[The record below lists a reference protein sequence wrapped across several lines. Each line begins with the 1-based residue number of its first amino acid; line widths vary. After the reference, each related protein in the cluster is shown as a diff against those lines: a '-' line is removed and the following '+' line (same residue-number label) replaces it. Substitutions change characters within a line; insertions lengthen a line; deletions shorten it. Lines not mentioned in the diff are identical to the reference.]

1 MQENKINT
9 ALYQDQLIVRITRRT
24 LAFAVTDKTADAQVA
39 YEPYTVRSGISMA
52 ANLREAFKSTALLQR
67 GYKRVNI
74 LVDVAVMLVPIEEFQ
89 EEDMQGLYRYTFGLD
104 DGDTVVHQVLP
115 DLNAVAVFPI
125 NKDIKL
131 VVDDHFT
138 DVRITPLIRSIWT
151 YLHRKSFIGM
161 SKKLYGYFHD
171 KKLELFAFSKNR
183 FKFYNS
189 FELDS
194 SRDAVYFIMYVWEQ
208 LGMDKTSD
216 ELHLVGDIVDS
227 DGLKISLSQFIRKV
241 YINNL
246 AADFSSAPITAI
258 SGLPYDLIT
267 LFAKGTKGTEC

>member
-1 MQENKINT
+1 MQENKTNT

-52 ANLREAFKSTALLQR
+52 ANLREAFKSAALLQH

-89 EEDMQGLYRYTFGLD
+89 DEDMQRLYRYTFGLD
-104 DGDTVVHQVLP
+104 DGDTVVHQILP
-115 DLNAVAVFPI
+115 DLNAVAVFPV

-189 FELDS
+189 FELAS

>member
-1 MQENKINT
+1 MQENKTNT
-9 ALYQDQLIVRITRRT
+9 VLYQERLIVRITRRT

-104 DGDTVVHQVLP
+104 DGDTVVHQILP
-115 DLNAVAVFPI
+115 DLNAVAVFPV

-151 YLHRKSFIGM
+151 HLHCKSFIGM

-267 LFAKGTKGTEC
+267 LFAKGTKGMEC

>member
-52 ANLREAFKSTALLQR
+52 ANLREAFKSAALLQH
-67 GYKRVNI
+67 GYKRVTI
-74 LVDVAVMLVPIEEFQ
+74 LVDVAVMLLPIEEFQ

-104 DGDTVVHQVLP
+104 DGDTVVHQILP
-115 DLNAVAVFPI
+115 DLNAVAVFPV

-246 AADFSSAPITAI
+246 AADFNSAPITAV

>member
-104 DGDTVVHQVLP
+104 DGDIVVHQILP

-246 AADFSSAPITAI
+246 AADFSSAPITAV

>member
-1 MQENKINT
+1 MQENKTNT

-52 ANLREAFKSTALLQR
+52 ANLREAFKSAALLQR

-189 FELDS
+189 FELDC

-227 DGLKISLSQFIRKV
+227 DGLRISLSQFIRKV

>member
-1 MQENKINT
+1 MQENKTNT
-9 ALYQDQLIVRITRRT
+9 VLYQERLIVRITRRT

-52 ANLREAFKSTALLQR
+52 ANLREAFKSAALLQR

-246 AADFSSAPITAI
+246 AADFNSAPITAV

>member
-1 MQENKINT
+1 MQENKTNT

-24 LAFAVTDKTADAQVA
+24 LAFAVTGKTADAQVA

-52 ANLREAFKSTALLQR
+52 ANLREAFKSAALLQR

>member
-1 MQENKINT
+1 MQENKTNT
-9 ALYQDQLIVRITRRT
+9 VLYQERLIVRITRRT

-67 GYKRVNI
+67 GYKRVTI
-74 LVDVAVMLVPIEEFQ
+74 LVDVAVMLMPIEEFQ

-104 DGDTVVHQVLP
+104 DGDTVVHQILP

-151 YLHRKSFIGM
+151 HLHHKSFIGM

>member
-131 VVDDHFT
+131 VVDDYFT

>member
-1 MQENKINT
+1 MQENKTNT

-52 ANLREAFKSTALLQR
+52 ANLREAFKSAALLQR

-227 DGLKISLSQFIRKV
+227 DGLKISLSQFIRKI

-267 LFAKGTKGTEC
+267 LFAKGTKGTDC

>member
-1 MQENKINT
+1 M
-9 ALYQDQLIVRITRRT
+9 
-24 LAFAVTDKTADAQVA
+24 
-39 YEPYTVRSGISMA
+39 
-52 ANLREAFKSTALLQR
+52 
-67 GYKRVNI
+67 
-74 LVDVAVMLVPIEEFQ
+74 
-89 EEDMQGLYRYTFGLD
+89 
-104 DGDTVVHQVLP
+104 
-115 DLNAVAVFPI
+115 NAVAVFPI

>member
-267 LFAKGTKGTEC
+267 LFAKRTKGTEC

>member
-1 MQENKINT
+1 MQENKT
-9 ALYQDQLIVRITRRT
+9 DTVLYQERLIVRITRRT

-52 ANLREAFKSTALLQR
+52 ANLREAFKSAALLQR

-104 DGDTVVHQVLP
+104 DGDTVVHQILP

-267 LFAKGTKGTEC
+267 LFAKRTKGTEC

>member
-9 ALYQDQLIVRITRRT
+9 ALYQDQLIVRITHRT

-151 YLHRKSFIGM
+151 HLHCKSFIGM

-267 LFAKGTKGTEC
+267 LFAKGTKGTDC

>member
-1 MQENKINT
+1 MQENKTNT

-267 LFAKGTKGTEC
+267 LFAKRTKGTEC

>member
-1 MQENKINT
+1 MQENKTNT
-9 ALYQDQLIVRITRRT
+9 VLYQERLIVRITRRT

-52 ANLREAFKSTALLQR
+52 ANLREAFKSAALLQR

-208 LGMDKTSD
+208 LGMDKTRD

-246 AADFSSAPITAI
+246 AADFNSAPITAI

-267 LFAKGTKGTEC
+267 LFAKGTKETEC

>member
-1 MQENKINT
+1 MQENKTNT
-9 ALYQDQLIVRITRRT
+9 VLYQERLIVRITRRT

-52 ANLREAFKSTALLQR
+52 ANLREAFKSAALLQR

-246 AADFSSAPITAI
+246 AADFNSAPITAI

-267 LFAKGTKGTEC
+267 LFAKGTKETEC

>member
-1 MQENKINT
+1 MQENKTNT
-9 ALYQDQLIVRITRRT
+9 ALYQERLIVRITRRT

-194 SRDAVYFIMYVWEQ
+194 SCDAVYFIMYVWEQ

-267 LFAKGTKGTEC
+267 LFAKRTKGTEC

>member
-1 MQENKINT
+1 MQENKTNT
-9 ALYQDQLIVRITRRT
+9 ALYQDQLIVRITHRT

-104 DGDTVVHQVLP
+104 DGDIVVHQILP

-151 YLHRKSFIGM
+151 HLHRKSFIGM

-208 LGMDKTSD
+208 LGMDKTND

-246 AADFSSAPITAI
+246 AADFNSVPITAI

>member
-104 DGDTVVHQVLP
+104 DGDTVVHQILP

-241 YINNL
+241 YIDNL
-246 AADFSSAPITAI
+246 AADFNSAPITAI

-267 LFAKGTKGTEC
+267 LFAKGTKGTDC

>member
-246 AADFSSAPITAI
+246 AADFSSAPITAV

>member
-1 MQENKINT
+1 MQENKTNT

-267 LFAKGTKGTEC
+267 LFAKGTKGTDC

>member
-1 MQENKINT
+1 MQENKTNT

>member
-1 MQENKINT
+1 MQENKTNT
-9 ALYQDQLIVRITRRT
+9 VLYQERLIVRITRRT

-104 DGDTVVHQVLP
+104 DGDTVVHQILP

-267 LFAKGTKGTEC
+267 LFAKGTKGTDC

>member
-104 DGDTVVHQVLP
+104 DGDIVVHQVLP

-241 YINNL
+241 YIDNL
-246 AADFSSAPITAI
+246 AADFNSAPITAI

-267 LFAKGTKGTEC
+267 LFAKGTKGMEC

>member
-104 DGDTVVHQVLP
+104 DGDTVVHQILP

-246 AADFSSAPITAI
+246 AADFNSAPITAV

>member
-104 DGDTVVHQVLP
+104 DGDIVVHQVLP

-241 YINNL
+241 YIDNL
-246 AADFSSAPITAI
+246 AADFNSAPITAI

>member
-1 MQENKINT
+1 MQENKTNT
-9 ALYQDQLIVRITRRT
+9 VLYQERLIVRITRRT

-52 ANLREAFKSTALLQR
+52 ANLREAFKSAALLQR
-67 GYKRVNI
+67 GYKRVTI

-89 EEDMQGLYRYTFGLD
+89 EEDMQGLYQYTFGLD
-104 DGDTVVHQVLP
+104 DGDTVVHQILP
-115 DLNAVAVFPI
+115 DLNAVAVFPV

-227 DGLKISLSQFIRKV
+227 DGLRISLSQFIRKV
-241 YINNL
+241 YINNP
-246 AADFSSAPITAI
+246 AADFNSAPITAV

>member
-1 MQENKINT
+1 MQENKTNT

-52 ANLREAFKSTALLQR
+52 ANLREAFKSAALLQR

>member
-104 DGDTVVHQVLP
+104 DGDTVVHQILP

-267 LFAKGTKGTEC
+267 LFAKGTKGTDC

>member
-1 MQENKINT
+1 MQENKT
-9 ALYQDQLIVRITRRT
+9 DTVLYQERLIVRITRRT

-52 ANLREAFKSTALLQR
+52 ANLREAFKSAALLQR

-267 LFAKGTKGTEC
+267 LFAKRTKGTEC

>member
-189 FELDS
+189 FELAS

>member
-1 MQENKINT
+1 MQENKTNT

-52 ANLREAFKSTALLQR
+52 ANLREAFKSAALLQR

-227 DGLKISLSQFIRKV
+227 DGLRISLSQFIRKV

>member
-1 MQENKINT
+1 MQENKTNT
-9 ALYQDQLIVRITRRT
+9 VLYQERLIVRITRRT
-24 LAFAVTDKTADAQVA
+24 LAFAVTDKTADAQVT

-52 ANLREAFKSTALLQR
+52 ANLREAFKSAALLQR
-67 GYKRVNI
+67 GYKRVTI
-74 LVDVAVMLVPIEEFQ
+74 LVDVAVMLMPIEEFQ

-104 DGDTVVHQVLP
+104 DGDTVVHQILP
-115 DLNAVAVFPI
+115 DLNAVAVFPV

-246 AADFSSAPITAI
+246 VADFNSAPITAV

-267 LFAKGTKGTEC
+267 LFAKRTKGTEC

>member
-104 DGDTVVHQVLP
+104 DGDTVVHQILP
-115 DLNAVAVFPI
+115 DLNAVAVFPV

-246 AADFSSAPITAI
+246 AADFNSAPITAV

>member
-1 MQENKINT
+1 MLENKT
-9 ALYQDQLIVRITRRT
+9 DTVLYQERLIVRITRRT

-52 ANLREAFKSTALLQR
+52 ANLREAFKSAALLQH

-74 LVDVAVMLVPIEEFQ
+74 LVDVAVMLLPIEEFQ

-104 DGDTVVHQVLP
+104 DGDTVVHQILP

-171 KKLELFAFSKNR
+171 RKLELFAFSKNR

-267 LFAKGTKGTEC
+267 LFAKGTKGMEC

>member
-1 MQENKINT
+1 MLENKT
-9 ALYQDQLIVRITRRT
+9 DTVLYQERLIVRITRRT

-104 DGDTVVHQVLP
+104 DGDIVVHQILP

-246 AADFSSAPITAI
+246 AADFSSAPITAV

>member
-104 DGDTVVHQVLP
+104 DGDTVVHQILP

-267 LFAKGTKGTEC
+267 LFAKRTKGTEC

>member
-1 MQENKINT
+1 MQENKTDT

-183 FKFYNS
+183 FEFYNS

-267 LFAKGTKGTEC
+267 LFAKGTKGTDC